1 LGSRPRLHH
10 GNDGEQ
16 RVSTEPVAVAST
28 RVRLRPVLLVTD
40 LVHPLHDLAVDLVLQ
55 GDTRYWGLNF
65 FEKEISR
72 NEWTSPTLC

>member
-1 LGSRPRLHH
+1 MMGSSA
-10 GNDGEQ
+10 
-16 RVSTEPVAVAST
+16 VSTEPVAVAST

-65 FEKEISR
+65 FE
-72 NEWTSPTLC
+72 